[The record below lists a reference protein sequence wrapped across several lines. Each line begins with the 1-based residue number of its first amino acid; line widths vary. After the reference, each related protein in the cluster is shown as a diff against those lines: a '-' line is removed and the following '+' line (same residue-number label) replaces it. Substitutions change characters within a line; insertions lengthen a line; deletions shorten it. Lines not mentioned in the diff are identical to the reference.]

1 MPPMPTRPDFAP
13 NAEVYDE
20 AYYAAMYRPHWL
32 FRNARK
38 YRERD
43 AALLRA
49 VRPHARMRLLEVG
62 SARGDTAFFFA
73 PLVAEV
79 VGIDAAG
86 TAVAVARSDAAA
98 RGLANVRFETA
109 DARDLAELGS
119 GTFDAVLLAD
129 FVEHVTDEVLRP
141 CLAEARRVLVPGG
154 ALGIY
159 TPNRTHWAERIK
171 AAVPGLQQPDHIAV
185 RPAAEVVRLVASA
198 GFLLDDLSFSASP
211 YPLLGGVDRLFPHA
225 SICRFR
231 TVLRALSPGGRAVP
245 GAGPAPLA

>member
-1 MPPMPTRPDFAP
+1 MPPRPDFAP

-32 FRNARK
+32 LRSARK

-43 AALLRA
+43 EALLRA
-49 VRPHARMRLLEVG
+49 VRPRPGLQLLEVG

-86 TAVAVARSDAAA
+86 TAVEVARSAATA
-98 RGLANVRFETA
+98 RNLVNVRFETA
-109 DARDLAELGS
+109 DARDLALFESGS
-119 GTFDAVLLAD
+119 FDAVLLAD

-141 CLAEARRVLVPGG
+141 CLAEALRVLRPGG
-154 ALGIY
+154 ALGVY
-159 TPNRTHWAERIK
+159 TPNRDHWAERIK

-211 YPLLGGVDRLFPHA
+211 YPLLGGIDRLFPRA
-225 SICRFR
+225 GLCRFR
-231 TVLRALSPGGRAVP
+231 TVLRALRPS
-245 GAGPAPLA
+245 

>member
-1 MPPMPTRPDFAP
+1 MPSRPDFAP

-32 FRNARK
+32 FRNERK

-49 VRPHARMRLLEVG
+49 VQPHTGMHLLEVG

-79 VGIDAAG
+79 VGIDAAE
-86 TAVAVARSDAAA
+86 TAVAVARASAAA
-98 RGLANVRFETA
+98 RGLANVTFEAA
-109 DARDLAELGS
+109 DARDLSSFGNGS
-119 GTFDAVLLAD
+119 FNAVLLAD

-141 CLAEARRVLVPGG
+141 CLAEAFRVLGPGG

-159 TPNRTHWAERIK
+159 TPNRDHWAERIK

-185 RPAAEVVRLVASA
+185 RPAAEVVRLVATA
-198 GFLLDDLSFSASP
+198 GFLVDELSFSASP
-211 YPLLGGVDRLFPHA
+211 YPLLGSFDRLFPRA
-225 SICRFR
+225 GLCRFR
-231 TVLRALSPGGRAVP
+231 TVLRALR
-245 GAGPAPLA
+245 PA